1 MANPI
6 LQYLRELST
15 LHKAGNATEHSFR
28 PALKTMAESLHKDI
42 VATNEPKRIACG
54 APDFIVQRGDEP
66 LGYIECK
73 DLNMSL
79 DEAEQSE
86 QITRYRDGIDNL
98 ILTNYLEFRYYIS
111 GEMEMQVFLS
121 RLPEK
126 GRMKPLRGAEDHL
139 RQLFEVFL
147 SARADGIADPI
158 ALAERL
164 ARMAQIIRD
173 AIVVALEQE
182 AAADSEQESD
192 TGPLHAILE
201 GFRQT
206 LLHDIT
212 PEQFADMYA
221 QTVCYGMFSARVN
234 VPDSE
239 ADQFSRRTAAID
251 LPATNPFL
259 REVFE
264 YIAGTRLNSSVVWAV
279 DLLADI
285 LRRCDM
291 AAILRDFGKADRRED
306 PVVHFYESFLAA
318 YDPALRESRG
328 VYYTPEPVVNYIVRS
343 VDAILKDDFGCSL
356 GLADYATV
364 KATQSD
370 GKEVETHRVQILDP
384 ATGTGTFL
392 YETVRHIYD
401 ALAQDRGA
409 WAGDRGY
416 VATHLLPRLHG
427 FELMMA
433 PYAVA
438 HMKLGWLLKDTGY
451 QFSANE
457 RLRVYLTNTLDEGA
471 VVETAAFPFA
481 EQITKEA
488 NAARNIKT
496 DAPIMVVLGNP
507 PYSGHSANNN
517 AWSRDLI
524 RDPLPWQGGAA
535 GYFHCDDKP
544 LGERN
549 PKWLNDDYVKF
560 IRFGQYRIER
570 TGYGVLAFI
579 TNHGY
584 LDNPTF
590 RGMRQS
596 LMQTFDEIYLIDLHG
611 NVKRRETAP
620 DGSNDENVFDIQ
632 QGVSIGIFVRKE
644 NITSRKAAKVF
655 HAELYGERQSKYDWL
670 NQYDLKNTSWNRIAP
685 QSPSYL
691 FRPQQTQ
698 LLAEYQEGW
707 NVCDIMP
714 VNSVGIVTARD
725 KLTIQFSRDEMWDI
739 VRDFGNITAEE
750 AREKYTLG
758 KDAKDWKVV
767 WAQED
772 VKASGINEQRLTPV
786 IYRPF
791 DKRFTYYTGKSSGFL
806 CRPRHEVM
814 RNMLTGDNMGLCT
827 CRQVV
832 LPSWSHCLVANHIME
847 SGYISVQTREINY
860 LFPLYVYPN
869 GDHLLE
875 SFPWPAGKDD
885 RRPNL
890 APEFVEALEAKLGL
904 AFVTEGQGDLKRTFG
919 PEDVF
924 HYAYAVFHSPTYRS
938 RYVAFLKADFPRLPL
953 TSDKKLFA
961 RLCALGAK
969 LTALHLLED
978 VPEVHVRFPEPGNNV
993 VEKLR
998 YTQPADDTPGRVHI
1012 NATQYFEPVPPDV
1025 WEFHIGGYQVCAKW
1039 LKDRRGRALDFSD
1052 VKHYCAIIS
1061 ALQQTSVLMSEID
1074 AAIPAWPM
1082 A

>member
-1 MANPI
+1 MILRMANPV
-6 LQYLRELST
+6 LHYLRELSA

-28 PALKTMAESLHKDI
+28 PALQALITSLGKDI
-42 VATNEPKRIACG
+42 DATNEPRRIACG
-54 APDFIVQRGDEP
+54 APDFIVQSGDAP

-73 DLNMSL
+73 DLGMPL
-79 DEAEQSE
+79 DAVEKSE
-86 QITRYRDGIDNL
+86 QMTRYLDGIDNL
-98 ILTNYLEFRYYIS
+98 VLTNYLEFRYYLN
-111 GEMEMQVFLS
+111 GEMEMQVFLA
-121 RLPEK
+121 RLPQK
-126 GRMKPLRGAEDHL
+126 GRLKPLLGAEEHL
-139 RQLFEVFL
+139 RQLFDVFF
-147 SARADGIADPI
+147 SARAEGIADPI

-164 ARMAQIIRD
+164 ARVAQIIRD
-173 AIVVALEQE
+173 AIL
-182 AAADSEQESD
+182 AASEQED
-192 TGPLHAILE
+192 ATGSLHSILE

-206 LLHDIT
+206 LLRDIT
-212 PEQFADMYA
+212 HEQFADMYA
-221 QTVCYGMFSARVN
+221 QTVCYGMFSGRVN

-264 YIAGTRLNSSVVWAV
+264 YIAGTRLNTSVVWAV

-291 AAILRDFGKADRRED
+291 AAVLRDFGKADRRED

-318 YDPALRESRG
+318 YDPSLRESRG

-343 VDAILKDDFGCSL
+343 VDAILKDDFACPA
-356 GLADYATV
+356 GLADNSTV
-364 KATQSD
+364 TAEKPD
-370 GKEVETHRVQILDP
+370 GDAVDTHRVQILDP

-392 YETVRHIYD
+392 YETVRHIYET
-401 ALAQDRGA
+401 LAPNRGA

-416 VATHLLPRLHG
+416 VAMHLLPRLHG

-451 QFSANE
+451 QFPHNE
-457 RLRVYLTNTLDEGA
+457 RLRVYLTNTLDEAGMA
-471 VVETAAFPFA
+471 ETAAFPFA
-481 EQITKEA
+481 DQIAKEA

-517 AWSRDLI
+517 EWSKALI
-524 RDPLPWQGGAA
+524 KDPLPWQGGAP
-535 GYFHCDDKP
+535 GYFHCDSEP

-560 IRFGQYRIER
+560 IRFGQYRVER

-596 LMQTFDEIYLIDLHG
+596 LMQTFDDIYLIDLHG
-611 NVKRRETAP
+611 NVKKRETVP
-620 DGSNDENVFDIQ
+620 DGSKDENVFDIQ

-644 NITSRKAAKVF
+644 NVKSRKTANVF
-655 HAELYGERQSKYDWL
+655 HTEIYGKRQSKYDWL
-670 NQYDLKNTSWNRIAP
+670 NRHGFTNASWDRIAP
-685 QSPSYL
+685 QSPFYL
-691 FRPQQTQ
+691 FKPQQTQ
-698 LLAEYQEGW
+698 LLEEYQKGW

-725 KLTIQFSRDEMWDI
+725 KLTIQFTREEMWDT
-739 VRDFGNITAEE
+739 VRDFGKVSAED
-750 AREKYTLG
+750 AREKYTLR
-758 KDAKDWKVV
+758 KDVKDWKVV

-772 VKASGINEQRLTPV
+772 VNASSINEQRLTP
-786 IYRPF
+786 ILYRPF
-791 DKRFTYYTGKSSGFL
+791 DERFTYYTGKSSGFL

-814 RNMLTGDNMGLCT
+814 RNMLRGGNLGLCT
-827 CRQVV
+827 
-832 LPSWSHCLVANHIME
+832 
-847 SGYISVQTREINY
+847 TRSIEIGRGWEHVFCSKELIQHHTVSLKEVNY

-875 SFPWPAGKDD
+875 SFPWPAGKGG

-890 APEFVEALEAKLGL
+890 TPEFVKAFEEQLGL
-904 AFVTEGQGDLKRTFG
+904 EFVTEGRGDLKRTFG

-924 HYAYAVFHSPTYRS
+924 HYAYAIFHSPIYRS
-938 RYVAFLKADFPRLPL
+938 RYAAFLKGDFPRLPL
-953 TSDKKLFA
+953 TSDTQLFA
-961 RLCALGAK
+961 RLCALGAE

-978 VPEVHVRFPEPGNNV
+978 VPEPRALFPEPGDNIV
-993 VEKLR
+993 VNTR
-998 YTQPADDTPGRVHI
+998 YAPPVDARPGRVYI
-1012 NATQYFEPVPPDV
+1012 NDGQYFEPVPPEV
-1025 WEFHIGGYQVCAKW
+1025 WEFQIGGYQVCAKW
-1039 LKDRRGRALDFSD
+1039 LKDRKGRVLDFAD
-1052 VKHYCAIIS
+1052 IERYRAVTE
-1061 ALQQTSVLMSEID
+1061 ALRQTLELMRQID
-1074 AAIPAWPM
+1074 HAIPAWPI